1 MRRVTAGWPCPS
13 VGEKGGKCMEARRS
27 TAPDDPDVKGG
38 IWVLS
43 WGNEA
48 IDPTSPMAPLRRWPP
63 PGHARPDLMHPPP

>member
-1 MRRVTAGWPCPS
+1 
-13 VGEKGGKCMEARRS
+13 MEARRS